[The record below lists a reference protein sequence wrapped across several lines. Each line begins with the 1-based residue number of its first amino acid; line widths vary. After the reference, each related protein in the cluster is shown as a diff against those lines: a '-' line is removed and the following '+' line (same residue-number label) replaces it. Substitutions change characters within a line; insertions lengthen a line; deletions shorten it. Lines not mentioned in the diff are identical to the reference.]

1 LAETLVFEALRL
13 LGLRS
18 GTMANCSILSREMQR
33 YLGKKLS
40 PITLFRMLYPEKY
53 GVKPYNYSLDL
64 LREFVSL
71 LDDRTVLNNRGSQFY
86 NRNTIPEESALY
98 KLLSRNLFKSDLDIC
113 LNFFEDLPMDHMALG
128 WERHIIG
135 KSLGDWFKTYKGTGF
150 PLKKMKILLGLPKI
164 RTYYFETYVDYN
176 HGLVVYGHG
185 MEQMLQLQGAGDL
198 RLLKQSVEVADSKL
212 VASAIFGYL
221 MLHHFAFLSM
231 DEARRNR
238 YRSILRDSFIEEAAV
253 IISHEAPFVYIR
265 YIAYNCLE
273 EYEQGSRIKK
283 YHVEEWVDVLNRLFG
298 RERPWDREF
307 AAIIL
312 CDLLVVLNERRLLE
326 FLLGELPSKPIYEEI
341 AQPVYIRSMLYRALW
356 NCKSAE
362 KVMDIVYKPYALGDG
377 ETAYHQLLMDRAMSL
392 FDREYLTAAEKQE
405 LISQTGFT
413 RFGKGVTR

>member
-1 LAETLVFEALRL
+1 MTETLVFEALRL

-18 GTMANCSILSREMQR
+18 GTIANCSILSREMQR

-40 PITLFRMLYPEKY
+40 PVTLFRMLYPEKY

-64 LREFVSL
+64 LREFIAL
-71 LDDRTVLNNRGSQFY
+71 LDDKSSLSPRESQFY
-86 NRNTIPEESALY
+86 FGKAALQESALY
-98 KLLSRNLFKSDLDIC
+98 KLLSRNLYKSDLDIC
-113 LNFFEDLPMDHMALG
+113 LNFFEDLPMYHMALG

-150 PLKKMKILLGLPKI
+150 PLKKMKILLGLPQI

-185 MEQMLQLQGAGDL
+185 MEQMLQLQCAADL

-231 DEARRNR
+231 DKARRNR
-238 YRSILRDSFIEEAAV
+238 YRSILRDSFIEEAAAIV
-253 IISHEAPFVYIR
+253 SREAPFVYVR

-273 EYEQGSRIKK
+273 ESEQGRLITKF
-283 YHVEEWVDVLNRLFG
+283 HVEEWVDVLNRLFD

-307 AAIIL
+307 AAMIL
-312 CDLLVVLNERRLLE
+312 CDLLVVLNERHLLE

-341 AQPVYIRSMLYRALW
+341 AQPVYIRAMLYRALCS
-356 NCKSAE
+356 CKSDE
-362 KVMDIVYKPYALGDG
+362 MVMDIVHTPYDLGDG

-392 FDREYLTAAEKQE
+392 FDRQYLTAAEKE
-405 LISQTGFT
+405 ALISQTGFA
-413 RFGKGVTR
+413 RFEDETS